1 MASDKSKSI
10 DSMGPEEIFATMKT
24 LGVSFDGVNTID
36 DMRTRV
42 KAALNR
48 AEKTS
53 SWSAGQVRYLF
64 LSVKFRDNFGWYLFN
79 SLHKRP

>member
-1 MASDKSKSI
+1 MASDNPKSI
-10 DSMGPEEIFATMKT
+10 DSMEFQEIYATMGT
-24 LGVSFDGVNTID
+24 LGLSFDGVKTID

-53 SWSAGQVRYLF
+53 NWSAGQVRYLF

-79 SLHKRP
+79 SLHKRR

>member
-1 MASDKSKSI
+1 
-10 DSMGPEEIFATMKT
+10 MGPEEIFATMRT

-53 SWSAGQVRYLF
+53 SWSAGQVRYL
-64 LSVKFRDNFGWYLFN
+64 LN
-79 SLHKRP
+79 SLHKRR

>member
-1 MASDKSKSI
+1 
-10 DSMGPEEIFATMKT
+10 MGVEEIFATMRT
-24 LGVSFDGVNTID
+24 IGVSFNGVNTID

-42 KAALNR
+42 KAALTR

-64 LSVKFRDNFGWYLFN
+64 LSVKFRDNFGGYLLN
-79 SLHKRP
+79 SLHNRR

>member
-1 MASDKSKSI
+1 MASDKPKSI
-10 DSMGPEEIFATMKT
+10 DSMGFEELLAAMRN

-42 KAALNR
+42 NAALNR

-53 SWSAGQVRYLF
+53 SWSAGQVRYFF
-64 LSVKFRDNFGWYLFN
+64 LSVKFRDNFGRYFLN
-79 SLHKRP
+79 SLHKRR